1 MNGNDLLQY
10 EMMLVHQKRLLD
22 EADRLRLTRE
32 VSRRARR
39 GRGATVTASASN
51 RPVGAPR
58 RRPTSVR
65 ALGPASG
72 PASGRAPGHASERP
86 SGHAPGVARRRFG
99 GVAGRIGATL
109 IAVGLRL
116 QRLERGPDGSP

>member
-72 PASGRAPGHASERP
+72 HASERP
-86 SGHAPGVARRRFG
+86 SGHTPGVARRRFG